1 MSEEKKRDV
10 EEKISETPENEQV
23 DSSDNNASSTNASD
37 VTASAMK
44 EAELAAEAAAAAE
57 EAAKA
62 AIERAETAK
71 AKAEAAAEEEYKVIA
86 AEVKADAAKA
96 PDYTFKR
103 QGEEIFRREMGE
115 PEFWLE
121 KEDRFPR
128 PILTAEQQESVTRQV
143 EIPQDQTPAY
153 NPENVLSPEFK
164 GVSNYERGVGEFL
177 EVAKLELETLKHD
190 PDATEKQI
198 KDAEDKIIYLESLHE
213 NYFIGMN
220 VFRTAHGGR
229 SKITAK

>member
-1 MSEEKKRDV
+1 MSEEKKEDV
-10 EEKISETPENEQV
+10 EEKTPETQKV
-23 DSSDNNASSTNASD
+23 DSSSDKGESSSTNASD

-44 EAELAAEAAAAAE
+44 EAELAAEAAEAAEAAA
-57 EAAKA
+57 KS
-62 AIERAETAK
+62 AIERAEAAK
-71 AKAEAAAEEEYKVIA
+71 AKAESAAEEEYKVIA
-86 AEVKADAAKA
+86 AEIKAEAAKA

-121 KEDRFPR
+121 KDDRFPR

-153 NPENVLSPEFK
+153 NPENVLSPEFEGK
-164 GVSNYERGVGEFL
+164 SNYERGVDEIL
-177 EVAKLELETLKHD
+177 EVTKLKLETLKNN
-190 PDATEKQI
+190 PDTTEKEI
-198 KDAEDKIIYLESLHE
+198 KDTEDEITYLESLHE

-229 SKITAK
+229 SKIKAK